1 MSGQAGTPQ
10 GASPK
15 RGDWRTYTKLGVI
28 GVVVVLA
35 IVFVFQNTQKVP
47 IHFLWLEFRAQMWIV
62 LLVMLVVG
70 LVVGLFAGWRRQRR
84 RRKQYR

>member
-10 GASPK
+10 GAPPK

-28 GVVVVLA
+28 GVLLVLA
-35 IVFVFQNTQKVP
+35 IVFIFQNTQKVA
-47 IHFLWLEFRAQMWIV
+47 IQFLWMEFRAQMWIA

-70 LVVGLFAGWRRQRR
+70 LVVGLFVGWRRQRR